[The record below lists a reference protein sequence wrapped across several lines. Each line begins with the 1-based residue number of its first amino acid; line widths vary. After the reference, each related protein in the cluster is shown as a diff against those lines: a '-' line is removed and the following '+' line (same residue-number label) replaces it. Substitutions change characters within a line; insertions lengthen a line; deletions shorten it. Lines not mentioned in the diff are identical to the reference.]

1 VRQREE
7 HLKSLV
13 NIWDPEAE
21 MKARKADKY
30 RTRADHAGKPVAF
43 PPGTE
48 GMLGRQYTEAIPL
61 TDTILIINESTK
73 SQGFCLMNLAS
84 PETQ

>member
-1 VRQREE
+1 MKLSLITQYISRSSQVRQREE

-48 GMLGRQYTEAIPL
+48 GMLGRQYTEAIP
-61 TDTILIINESTK
+61 
-73 SQGFCLMNLAS
+73 
-84 PETQ
+84 